1 MFTAVSIV
9 AIVGVYSLMGT
20 FVYHHIQEY
29 RHAKE
34 ALNRAK
40 AYCPYNY
47 EVRTV
52 HENRVNEHKEY
63 IIEGLILLGVFT
75 ISVIVLGV

>member
-9 AIVGVYSLMGT
+9 AIVGVYGFMGL

-29 RHAKE
+29 RQAKE

-47 EVRTV
+47 EVRTI
-52 HENRVNEHKEY
+52 HENRVDTHKEC
-63 IIEGLILLGVFT
+63 IIEGSILLGVFT
-75 ISVIVLGV
+75 ISIIVLGV

>member
-1 MFTAVSIV
+1 MFTAIGIV

-20 FVYHHIQEY
+20 FVYHHIQKY
-29 RHAKE
+29 RQAKE

-52 HENRVNEHKEY
+52 HESRVNEHKEC
-63 IIEGLILLGVFT
+63 IIEGSVILGVFT
-75 ISVIVLGV
+75 ISVIALGV

>member
-1 MFTAVSIV
+1 MLTAVSIV

-20 FVYHHIQEY
+20 LVYHHIQEY
-29 RHAKE
+29 RQAKE

-47 EVRTV
+47 EVRTA

-63 IIEGLILLGVFT
+63 IIKGSVILGLFT

>member
-9 AIVGVYSLMGT
+9 AIIGVYSLTGM

-29 RHAKE
+29 RQAKE

-40 AYCPYNY
+40 SYCPYNY

-52 HENRVNEHKEY
+52 HESRVNEHEEC

>member
-9 AIVGVYSLMGT
+9 VIVGVYSLLGS

-29 RHAKE
+29 RQAKK

-52 HENRVNEHKEY
+52 HENRVNTHKEY
-63 IIEGLILLGVFT
+63 IIEGSILLGLFT

>member
-1 MFTAVSIV
+1 MFNAVSIV

-29 RHAKE
+29 RQAKE

-40 AYCPYNY
+40 SYCPYNY

-52 HENRVNEHKEY
+52 HENRVDTHKEY
-63 IIEGLILLGVFT
+63 IIEGLIILGVFT

>member
-9 AIVGVYSLMGT
+9 VIVGVYSLMGT

-29 RHAKE
+29 RQAKE

-40 AYCPYNY
+40 SHCPYNY

-63 IIEGLILLGVFT
+63 IIEGSILLSVFT